1 MTKTVLSEDVEEGLR
16 LVTLNRPH
24 RLNAIVPALLEDLVE
39 ALEAAERAPDIRC
52 IILTGAGRAFCA
64 GDDLREFDSQTG
76 DAASTRAYVERIQD
90 VTRAIM
96 LGSKPVIGAI
106 RGWAVG
112 GGLEWLINCDFA
124 VAATGSRFF
133 FPEISL
139 GLFVTGAV
147 TELLPRL
154 VGLQRARELILLG
167 ERFDADRALAWGLL
181 HKVVADDELMPTAL
195 ALARRLAALPQA
207 RVYDLRRILTR
218 RAGGGLDAAMAAE
231 TEATVSGFLDPETA
245 KRAAAFGSGTASATR
260 A

>member
-1 MTKTVLSEDVEEGLR
+1 MTKCVLSEDVEEGLR
-16 LVTLNRPH
+16 LVTLNRPE

-39 ALEAAERAPDIRC
+39 VLEAAERAAGIRC

-64 GDDLREFDSQTG
+64 GDDLREFDSQVG

-112 GGLEWLINCDFA
+112 GGLEWMINCDFA
-124 VAATGSRFF
+124 IAATGSRFF

-139 GLFVTGAV
+139 GLFVTGAA

-167 ERFDADRALAWGLL
+167 ERFDAEQALAWGLL
-181 HKVVADDELMPTAL
+181 HKVVAGDELMPSAL

-207 RVYDLRRILTR
+207 RVRDLRRILSR

-245 KRAAAFGSGTASATR
+245 KRAAAFG
-260 A
+260 